1 MLFFTVSVFSITQLD
16 QSKLTS
22 LTLVHGFEVLTK
34 AFSSGPAAN
43 DVIIDLLLSLLFW
56 RSKGRMSDRRK
67 VKTKT
72 KSKKNKKMKNK
83 IDDKFVNEE
92 IEKVESNR
100 EIADMEDNFV
110 SNNDTVVKVDKETEA
125 ERIVSELEVK
135 VEVGKPLNPVG
146 FRIAQGAPTT
156 TPSPVHVPAT
166 IPSLAFSS
174 LHTHSVSSSME
185 SIPKIHSES
194 YKNENE
200 NENEMKISRNLSS
213 TDIRTR
219 SSTIYSADPGPLIP
233 RERCDAFTSPS
244 KSILKDD
251 NDNDVRDLIIGGL
264 QEQGGRKDL
273 RGSNTEKEKE
283 KIKEKEKGHSRG
295 YGYGYER
302 GSSKKL
308 DWKKGDKDGQDV
320 ILPLSPLLLPTD
332 HDSDLKSDDAGLT
345 VKRGVSRK
353 RGSILSLFGW
363 SSGAGTGS
371 GTGTGTGAGS
381 AVSVA
386 STNSGLASTSRG
398 SQSHDDESSGG
409 SISPTVASPTLMGM
423 GIGSGMGTVSSYCP
437 PTFPLLPPAHSTHST
452 NSSSSSFSSSSSYFP
467 STSSYPSSPS
477 THPLVAPS
485 HLPPPP
491 TLTEYSS
498 TSEIFPTTPTPSSPP
513 STRRNQSS
521 VSRFP
526 LTGNIPSSTSPSK
539 EDSLIMKS
547 AVSSSLIDGKIS
559 NKVGEGVEVG
569 GSKGENKVNDDE
581 KEEEEGEDED
591 DEEDEVEVEDEE
603 EEEFYSPG
611 IDSHKD
617 STPRTEKILVPQI
630 LPVLFACLPS
640 VTSLDL
646 VQSTVFALEK
656 AVTTVLPAS
665 PSTQRKGFFTES
677 KSVTATPERTHGLFS
692 RTTEVR
698 TYFHTFIYIV
708 VY

>member
-1 MLFFTVSVFSITQLD
+1 
-16 QSKLTS
+16 
-22 LTLVHGFEVLTK
+22 
-34 AFSSGPAAN
+34 
-43 DVIIDLLLSLLFW
+43 
-56 RSKGRMSDRRK
+56 MSDRMK
-67 VKTKT
+67 IKT
-72 KSKKNKKMKNK
+72 KSKRNKKMKNK
-83 IDDKFVNEE
+83 IDAKIVNEE
-92 IEKVESNR
+92 EKINSDS
-100 EIADMEDNFV
+100 AKDNV
-110 SNNDTVVKVDKETEA
+110 VLKNDTAGKGDKEIKA
-125 ERIVSELEVK
+125 ETIVSELEVEVE

-146 FRIAQGAPTT
+146 LRTVLEAPTKI
-156 TPSPVHVPAT
+156 PVPIPAT
-166 IPSLAFSS
+166 ASSLAFSP
-174 LHTHSVSSSME
+174 LHTHCVSSSVE
-185 SIPKIHSES
+185 SISMIHSENS
-194 YKNENE
+194 KNENE
-200 NENEMKISRNLSS
+200 NEIKISRNLSS
-213 TDIRTR
+213 TGVRTR
-219 SSTIYSADPGPLIP
+219 SSTTYSADPGPSIP

-251 NDNDVRDLIIGGL
+251 NDSDVRDLITTGL
-264 QEQGGRKDL
+264 QGQGGRKDV
-273 RGSNTEKEKE
+273 GGTKEKEKEIDKE

-308 DWKKGDKDGQDV
+308 DGKKGDKDGQDG

-371 GTGTGTGAGS
+371 GTGSGVGTGAGS

-423 GIGSGMGTVSSYCP
+423 GIGSGIGSGMGTVSSYCP

-452 NSSSSSFSSSSSYFP
+452 SSSSSSFSSSSSYFP

-477 THPLVAPS
+477 TRPLVAPS
-485 HLPPPP
+485 HLPPAS
-491 TLTEYSS
+491 TLTEYPSH
-498 TSEIFPTTPTPSSPP
+498 TEIFPTTPTPSSPP
-513 STRRNQSS
+513 SSRGNQSS

-539 EDSLIMKS
+539 DDSLIMKS
-547 AVSSSLIDGKIS
+547 AVNSSLIDGKIS
-559 NKVGEGVEVG
+559 NDDGEGVEVG
-569 GSKGENKVNDDE
+569 GSKGDNKVNDDE
-581 KEEEEGEDED
+581 EEEEGDDDEVDDVEDED
-591 DEEDEVEVEDEE
+591 

-611 IDSHKD
+611 GMDPHKD

-656 AVTTVLPAS
+656 AVTTILPTS
-665 PSTQRKGFFTES
+665 PSTQRKGFFVES

-698 TYFHTFIYIV
+698 AYFHTFTLW
-708 VY
+708 